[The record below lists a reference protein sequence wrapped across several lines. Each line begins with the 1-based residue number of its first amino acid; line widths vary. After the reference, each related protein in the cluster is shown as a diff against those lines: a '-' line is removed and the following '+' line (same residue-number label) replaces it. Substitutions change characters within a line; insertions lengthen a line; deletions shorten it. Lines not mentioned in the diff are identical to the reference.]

1 VRDPRMNPPH
11 ETFTPRF
18 HDNDVDL
25 HTTTRDG
32 RPS

>member
-1 VRDPRMNPPH
+1 MKTPH
-11 ETFTPRF
+11 PQQIFTLHF